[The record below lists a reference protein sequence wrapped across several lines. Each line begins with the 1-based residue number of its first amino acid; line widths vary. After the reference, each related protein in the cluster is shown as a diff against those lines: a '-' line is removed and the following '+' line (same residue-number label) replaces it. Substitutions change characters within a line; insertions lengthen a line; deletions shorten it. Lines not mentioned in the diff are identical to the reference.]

1 MSFYFYDYETFGV
14 SPKTS
19 RIAQFAGIRTDE
31 NLNII
36 DEKMLYCKP
45 TGDVLPDPIAVNVTG
60 ITPQLCE
67 KNGLIEKDFIAEINK
82 EFSTPKTC
90 VVGYNNIRFDDE
102 FTRHTLFRNFFDPYA
117 WAWKG
122 GNSRWDL
129 LDVVRMCYALKP
141 QTMNFPLIDGI
152 PSFKL
157 DKLAPANNIIVK
169 AHDALEDVRA
179 TIAIAKIIKEKE
191 PKLFDYALSLKDK
204 KTVANKVTL
213 FEPMLHT
220 SGMYPAKLGCTRRCV
235 ALGFSPLGN
244 AIIFNLD
251 QDPQILLDLEAI
263 ELKKLQFAK
272 KQDLPEGQERLQI
285 KEMHFNKSP
294 MFVPNVA
301 KLDPKTV
308 KHLSIDM
315 DKTDKHLAFILENKQ
330 AISQKIK
337 EMYQKAEFAKNNDSD
352 QSLYDGFLSNNDRQV
367 ADEIAKTPV
376 ENLSNLQ
383 PQFEN
388 ENLKKLFVNFKA
400 RNYPETLSESESE
413 YWFEVVQERIQVG
426 ENGYLGIEEFEKNLN
441 QLKKDHP
448 EKSKI
453 WESLEEYTQN
463 IV

>member
-141 QTMNFPLIDGI
+141 QAMNFPLIDDI

-235 ALGFSPLGN
+235 ALGFSLLGN

-294 MFVPNVA
+294 MFVPNIA

-337 EMYQKAEFAKNNDSD
+337 EMYQKTEFAKNNDSD

>member
-204 KTVANKVTL
+204 KTVASKVTL

-352 QSLYDGFLSNNDRQV
+352 QSLYDGFLSNNDRKV
-367 ADEIAKTPV
+367 ADEIARTPV

>member
-102 FTRHTLFRNFFDPYA
+102 FTRYTLFRNFFDPYA

-204 KTVANKVTL
+204 KTVASKVTL

-220 SGMYPAKLGCTRRCV
+220 SGMYSAKLGCTRRCV

-244 AIIFNLD
+244 AVIFNLD
-251 QDPQILLDLEAI
+251 QDPQILLDLEVT

-315 DKTDKHLAFILENKQ
+315 NKTDKHLAFILENKQ

-367 ADEIAKTPV
+367 ADEVVKTPV

-441 QLKKDHP
+441 QLKKDFP
-448 EKSKI
+448 EKSNL
-453 WESLEEYTQN
+453 WEDVNKYAQDM
-463 IV
+463 I

>member
-141 QTMNFPLIDGI
+141 QTMNFPLIDDI

-204 KTVANKVTL
+204 KTVASKVTL

-294 MFVPNVA
+294 MFVPNIA

-367 ADEIAKTPV
+367 ADEVVKTPV